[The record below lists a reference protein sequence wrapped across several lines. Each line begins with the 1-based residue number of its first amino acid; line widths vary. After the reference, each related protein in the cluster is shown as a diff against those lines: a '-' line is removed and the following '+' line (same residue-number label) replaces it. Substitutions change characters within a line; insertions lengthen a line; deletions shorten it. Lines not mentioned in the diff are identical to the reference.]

1 MKYVLLLQICSAL
14 LQLCYPSVEIKPA
27 YNSYYQC
34 GIAGYQTSIK
44 MFQQLGYA
52 HINTNKINIR
62 FSCKQLDEA

>member
-1 MKYVLLLQICSAL
+1 MKYVLLI
-14 LQLCYPSVEIKPA
+14 QLCSTLMQQCYPPVEIKPA

-44 MFQQLGYA
+44 MFQQLGYSQ
-52 HINTNKINIR
+52 INTNKINIR

>member
-1 MKYVLLLQICSAL
+1 MQ
-14 LQLCYPSVEIKPA
+14 QCYSPVEIKPA

-44 MFQQLGYA
+44 MFQQLGYSQ
-52 HINTNKINIR
+52 INTNKINIR